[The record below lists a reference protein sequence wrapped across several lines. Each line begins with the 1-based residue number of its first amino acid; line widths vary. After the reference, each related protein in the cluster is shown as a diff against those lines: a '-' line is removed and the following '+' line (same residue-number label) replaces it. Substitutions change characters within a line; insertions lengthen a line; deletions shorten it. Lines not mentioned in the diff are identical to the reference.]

1 MVINGIEMICRINDD
16 KSYRYWF
23 PPTQQYLSHK
33 QLKYKFGISL
43 QEWFDTYVLKLAHAE
58 DRPKCKVCGKPA
70 KWSSVCKGGYMNI
83 CGNKQCYNELI
94 DSVQLQCGNVLM
106 QTKRKQ

>member
-1 MVINGIEMICRINDD
+1 MVIDGIEMICRVNDD

-70 KWSSVCKGGYMNI
+70 KMVKC
-83 CGNKQCYNELI
+83 
-94 DSVQLQCGNVLM
+94 LQRRLYEYLW
-106 QTKRKQ
+106 Q